1 VVAGKGAVQG
11 CPPQPLVVGVATAE
25 KADPEPERQFGDHV
39 RRGGHRASPAQL
51 ADRLIDLGAR
61 AVVQVGLGVVPPV
74 VLAEQ
79 LEQVLV
85 FGQTGLAEHAVQVL
99 GVVLL
104 HRRSLSRQAAR
115 ASVDDISPGIASAST
130 QPGAQPYRR
139 PAVRRRQRCVYE

>member
-1 VVAGKGAVQG
+1 
-11 CPPQPLVVGVATAE
+11 
-25 KADPEPERQFGDHV
+25 
-39 RRGGHRASPAQL
+39 
-51 ADRLIDLGAR
+51 
-61 AVVQVGLGVVPPV
+61 
-74 VLAEQ
+74 
-79 LEQVLV
+79 
-85 FGQTGLAEHAVQVL
+85 VQVL